1 MRTARPAP
9 KTARPARGR
18 RRRARR
24 NRGPGIAVGLAVA
37 ALLAGGTVYA
47 LARPLDPAR
56 HVADRR
62 GGAALQPPNAA
73 AAGSTPGA
81 DPSAGAKSQDGRPA
95 GDGPPAAATP
105 APPRTPAP
113 PSPAGSPP
121 APAPT
126 GSAATPAPPAADPV
140 HGSGTFT
147 VAGGEGSQ
155 VGTGTVRRYRVE
167 VEDGSGVDP
176 QAAAT
181 QIRNILADRRG
192 WTTDGR
198 NAFQPVASGP
208 YDFTVKI
215 ASPDTVD
222 RICGAAGL
230 NTHGEVNCNV
240 GDQVVVNIKRWNTGS
255 PQFDG
260 PIDEYRALIVNHEVG
275 HRIGHGHETCPGKD
289 KPAPAMMQQIYGL
302 KGCRPNA
309 WPYSAE
315 GGYLG
320 GPAVP

>member
-1 MRTARPAP
+1 MAAAT
-9 KTARPARGR
+9 
-18 RRRARR
+18 
-24 NRGPGIAVGLAVA
+24 
-37 ALLAGGTVYA
+37 ALLGGTVYA
-47 LARPLDPAR
+47 LAGPLGPDGPAAPAARPPAT
-56 HVADRR
+56 
-62 GGAALQPPNAA
+62 A
-73 AAGSTPGA
+73 AAGAAPGA
-81 DPSAGAKSQDGRPA
+81 TPSADAASQDDRPA
-95 GDGPPAAATP
+95 GDRPATAAT
-105 APPRTPAP
+105 APPPGAEP
-113 PSPAGSPP
+113 HPAGSPP
-121 APAPT
+121 APSPAVVT
-126 GSAATPAPPAADPV
+126 TTPAAPAPDPV

-147 VAGGEGSQ
+147 VAGATGAQ
-155 VGTGTVRRYRVE
+155 AGTGTVRRYRVE

-176 QAAAT
+176 QAAAA
-181 QIRNILADRRG
+181 QIQGILTDRRG
-192 WTTDGR
+192 WTNDGR

-240 GDQVVVNIKRWNTGS
+240 GDQVVVNVKRWNTGS

-309 WPYSAE
+309 WPYGAD

>member
-1 MRTARPAP
+1 MRTAPPAP
-9 KTARPARGR
+9 KSARPGRGR
-18 RRRARR
+18 RRRVRR
-24 NRGPGIAVGLAVA
+24 GRGPGIAVLVA
-37 ALLAGGTVYA
+37 AATALLGGTVYA
-47 LARPLDPAR
+47 LAGPPAPDQRAAPGARPPAT
-56 HVADRR
+56 AAP
-62 GGAALQPPNAA
+62 GAA
-73 AAGSTPGA
+73 PGA
-81 DPSAGAKSQDGRPA
+81 TPSADAASRDDRPA
-95 GDGPPAAATP
+95 GDRPVTAAP
-105 APPRTPAP
+105 APPHGAEPH
-113 PSPAGSPP
+113 PAGSPP
-121 APAPT
+121 EPSPAVLT
-126 GSAATPAPPAADPV
+126 ATPTAPAADPV
-140 HGSGTFT
+140 RGSGTFT
-147 VAGGEGSQ
+147 VAGATGDQ
-155 VGTGTVRRYRVE
+155 AGTGTVRRYRVE

-176 QAAAT
+176 QAAAA
-181 QIRNILADRRG
+181 QIQGILADRRG
-192 WTTDGR
+192 WTNDGR
-198 NAFQPVASGP
+198 NAFRPVASGP

-240 GDQVVVNIKRWNTGS
+240 GDQVVVNVKRWNTGS

-309 WPYSAE
+309 WPYGAD